1 MRDYYFQQYNAIN
14 TIKAFRT
21 QTVLDIRKLW
31 SLAYEV
37 FQLGFL
43 LGQVM
48 AVLRNFA
55 SHKSTAVSLYTP
67 CTIKMKPVLSPS

>member
-31 SLAYEV
+31 SLAYEA

-43 LGQVM
+43 LG
-48 AVLRNFA
+48 
-55 SHKSTAVSLYTP
+55 
-67 CTIKMKPVLSPS
+67 